1 MNSSILS
8 PSETFTA
15 FLLWLLAIPVIMG
28 ICLKAP
34 KLVAIGFIF
43 VIFMFSSSTWGQ
55 LQVENTIYS
64 RGSGLFYYSLLNLIL
79 FIAGISLLIRK
90 LANPYSPHLA
100 APLSKYF
107 LAFLF
112 LLLAHI
118 VLGLMSGVDLLVI
131 LGYNGIINIL
141 NMMIFMY
148 LIVMSF
154 NNERDKR
161 TLLLT
166 IFALAGIRA
175 LFGIVRFIWFGG
187 DASNPY
193 HNFEQLD
200 IKIFF
205 FDIADNFVASL
216 AAFCTAW
223 LLTTPGTRI
232 SLAKRIGLYLF
243 LGLQVAAVALSFRR
257 SSLIG
262 LALMFSLLVFRL
274 PPRKRLQF
282 MLLAFAIISVTAVV
296 FFQQRGQ
303 FNTSGNVLDSLF
315 YDITPER
322 GGIKENRF
330 YELYAAAKS
339 LSNNWLFGLGSWGT
353 FTGDQELLSYHFGKF
368 DFVHSGF
375 GHIIL
380 KTGLV
385 GLLLFCWLLWAYAS
399 YYFRHRK
406 MLTGNARLLSDAG
419 FAGFLFWIPTLLI
432 GTPIIEFRTM
442 LLIGLTLALPFV
454 AVGMENYR
462 GFNKVP
468 YVAA

>member
-1 MNSSILS
+1 M
-8 PSETFTA
+8 
-15 FLLWLLAIPVIMG
+15 LWLLAIPVIMG
-28 ICLKAP
+28 FCLKAP
-34 KLVAIGFIF
+34 KLVAMGFLF

-79 FIAGISLLIRK
+79 FIVGVSLLIRK
-90 LANPYSPHLA
+90 LANPYSPQLA
-100 APLSKYF
+100 TPLSKYF
-107 LAFLF
+107 LAFMF
-112 LLLAHI
+112 LLFGHV
-118 VLGLMSGVDLLVI
+118 VLGLMSGVDLLII
-131 LGYNGIINIL
+131 LGNNGIINIL

-148 LIVMSF
+148 LLVMAF
-154 NNERDKR
+154 NNEQDKR
-161 TLLLT
+161 NLLLL

-175 LFGIVRFIWFGG
+175 LFGIVRFVWFGG
-187 DASNPY
+187 DTSNPY
-193 HNFEQLD
+193 RNFEQLD

-223 LLTTPGTRI
+223 LLTTPGIRI
-232 SLAKRIGLYLF
+232 GLAKRIGLYLF
-243 LGLQVAAVALSFRR
+243 LGLQIAAVALSFRR
-257 SSLIG
+257 SSLLG

-274 PPRKRLQF
+274 PPRRRWQF
-282 MLLAFAIISVTAVV
+282 LLLATAIVSVSAIL

-303 FNTSGNVLDSLF
+303 FNTSGNVIDSLI
-315 YDITPER
+315 YDISPEA
-322 GGIKENRF
+322 GGIKQNRF

-339 LSNNWLFGLGSWGT
+339 IGGNWLFGLGSWGT
-353 FTGDQELLSYHFGKF
+353 FTGDQELLSYHFGSL

-380 KTGLV
+380 KTGIV
-385 GLLLFCWLLWAYAS
+385 GLLLFCWLLFSYAS

-419 FAGFLFWIPTLLI
+419 FAGFLFWVPTLLI

-442 LLIGLTLALPFV
+442 LMIGLTLALPFV
-454 AVGMENYR
+454 AVGMENY
-462 GFNKVP
+462 KVR